1 MNIMRKDDFLE
12 IIHGASELNGQIVSL
27 IRIMIIWAL
36 HDVAPDGVTARQLKG
51 ALQVH
56 EGSLYSNLDA
66 LEEMGYIHSQMTRF
80 ESKEIKMY
88 TITQSGIEEW
98 KKMSKWFR
106 MITRCYEEE
115 Q

>member
-1 MNIMRKDDFLE
+1 MNIMRKDNFLE
-12 IIHGASELNGQIVSL
+12 IIHGAYELNSQIISL
-27 IRIMIIWAL
+27 IRIMILWAL
-36 HDVAPDGVTARQLKG
+36 YDVAPDGVTARQLKG
-51 ALQVH
+51 ALQAH

-88 TITQSGIEEW
+88 TITKSGLDEW
-98 KKMSKWFR
+98 KKMSKWFQL
-106 MITRCYEEE
+106 ITQCNEEE